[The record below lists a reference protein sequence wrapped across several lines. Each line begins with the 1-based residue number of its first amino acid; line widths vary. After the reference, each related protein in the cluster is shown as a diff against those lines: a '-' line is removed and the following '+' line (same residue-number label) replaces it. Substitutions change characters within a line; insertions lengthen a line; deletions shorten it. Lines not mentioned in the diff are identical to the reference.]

1 MPSSAFVHFSTPRKT
16 DLGIMSR
23 WNFHWSWSTTVDI
36 PYWCFDDSKDQKFS
50 PVLSVCPELVSV
62 ALRKVP
68 IILAAHLLTMTLK
81 IVIVFFPCL
90 HVIHHNYPWP
100 QRQWT
105 SDDYDCVYPKPL
117 GSGGGVA
124 KHLKLHVSVLVLVRQ
139 ELVLKLL
146 YETSMSSS
154 CKFSIESL
162 LLLLWAV
169 KLLIF
174 NVLVISIPVSG
185 KTWTSSGNLGA
196 PNPRGTSGFASS
208 GLIFT
213 RSRYHSIASMSG
225 NTPVMDDCDCI
236 SKHVCTEV

>member
-36 PYWCFDDSKDQKFS
+36 PYWCFDDSKDQRFS

-154 CKFSIESL
+154 CKFSKESL

-169 KLLIF
+169 QLLIL
-174 NVLVISIPVSG
+174 NLLVISILCSFWKDLDIFG
-185 KTWTSSGNLGA
+185 ELGGAKSSWDEWVRFFRPHFHKKPL
-196 PNPRGTSGFASS
+196 SQHCQ
-208 GLIFT
+208 
-213 RSRYHSIASMSG
+213 YVWKHSCYG
-225 NTPVMDDCDCI
+225 WLWLYQ
-236 SKHVCTEV
+236 

>member
-1 MPSSAFVHFSTPRKT
+1 MIRRTKGSHPFFPSVQNLYRSLSER
-16 DLGIMSR
+16 SQS
-23 WNFHWSWSTTVDI
+23 SW
-36 PYWCFDDSKDQKFS
+36 
-50 PVLSVCPELVSV
+50 
-62 ALRKVP
+62 
-68 IILAAHLLTMTLK
+68 LLTCCQRLW
-81 IVIVFFPCL
+81 ISENVHRSL
-90 HVIHHNYPWP
+90 SRNHDHPWW
-100 QRQWT
+100 QRRWT
-105 SDDYDCVYPKPL
+105 SDDCVYPKPL

-124 KHLKLHVSVLVLVRQ
+124 KHLKLHVSVLVLIRQ

-154 CKFSIESL
+154 CKFSIES
-162 LLLLWAV
+162 WVV

-225 NTPVMDDCDCI
+225 NTPVMDDDDSI
-236 SKHVCTEV
+236 TNMYEV